1 MRWRIFTGTGL
12 ALFLV
17 SPFVLLGLG
26 GPDVQTS
33 ADAEASPKPLLAIVV
48 ATLVGL
54 ALTRLVPPQLPA
66 IAPADAAHR
75 PALTRQ
81 VVGLVG
87 IALLLPT
94 VVLVADPGVWYGLV
108 KLVLFFGGAW
118 LLLRRWPTDWR
129 GGVDHRRAVPVRWRW
144 LGPLPALLGW
154 AYLLYYSPFAG
165 TEDLSGYREFD
176 RVFLLAAM
184 LLTFLTASL
193 AEEVFYRMLLQ
204 TRLEALLGR
213 WPAIVATAL
222 LFTAMH
228 VHRIGDG
235 PLAEMI
241 AIMVVWN
248 GGFGLLAGYLWARH
262 RNIWSIFA
270 LHTAVNSLPL
280 LPLFFE

>member
-1 MRWRIFTGTGL
+1 MRWRIFTGAGL
-12 ALFLV
+12 AVFLL

-26 GPDVQTS
+26 GSAVRTS
-33 ADAEASPKPLLAIVV
+33 ADAEASPKPLIAIVV
-48 ATLVGL
+48 ATLAGL
-54 ALTRLVPPQLPA
+54 LLTRLVPPQLPA

-81 VVGLVG
+81 AVGLVG
-87 IALLLPT
+87 IALLLPAI
-94 VVLVADPGVWYGLV
+94 VLTAEPGVWYGLV

-129 GGVDHRRAVPVRWRW
+129 GGSTHRASMPARWRR
-144 LGPLPALLGW
+144 LGPVPALLGW

-176 RVFLLAAM
+176 RAFLLSAM

-193 AEEVFYRMLLQ
+193 AEEIFYRMLLQ

-213 WPAIVATAL
+213 WPAIMATAL
-222 LFTAMH
+222 LFAAMH

-248 GGFGLLAGYLWARH
+248 GGFGLLTGYLWARY
-262 RNIWSIFA
+262 RNIWSIVV

-280 LPLFFE
+280 LPLFLE